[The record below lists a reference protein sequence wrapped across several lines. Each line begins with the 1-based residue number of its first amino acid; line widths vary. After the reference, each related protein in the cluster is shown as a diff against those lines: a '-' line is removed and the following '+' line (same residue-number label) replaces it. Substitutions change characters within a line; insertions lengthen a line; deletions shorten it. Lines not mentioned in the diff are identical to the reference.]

1 MAFRHVVHHCAIL
14 TRASCQPDVGS
25 DTVAIAEDLH
35 GPLGQPYL
43 HFLLEVL
50 AGNAVEHLF
59 HGDMVVVLYR
69 GSFPQGK
76 LIGGIRQR
84 KQVYFFFFLKTAF
97 AASWFLLEWP
107 AVEFLQFLPDCL
119 IQIAQGEK
127 CGVSQG
133 SGNPSGYKANR
144 PLGRGFVLLIGNYR

>member
-1 MAFRHVVHHCAIL
+1 ML
-14 TRASCQPDVGS
+14 KLRADGAGVPIFAACQPDVGS

-35 GPLGQPYL
+35 SPLGQPYL

-84 KQVYFFFFLKTAF
+84 EQVHFFFFLKTAF

-133 SGNPSGYKANR
+133 SGKSVFPQCRPPPSWR
-144 PLGRGFVLLIGNYR
+144 PLSAS